1 MKESADNATFSKIFT
16 GGKEVQTV
24 SVQYFSNFSSSIA
37 HRDKVGGGGYMLN
50 YRHQDLL
57 KDFRADPV
65 SKLLL
70 KLLLILLLIL
80 SSLNLN

>member
-1 MKESADNATFSKIFT
+1 MKESADNATISKIFT

-37 HRDKVGGGGYMLN
+37 HRDKVGGGGGYMLN
-50 YRHQDLL
+50 HRHQDLL

-70 KLLLILLLIL
+70 IL